1 MVKRS
6 LIAALLVGVI
16 SVPAMAEELP
26 APGLQDARL
35 RVVNY
40 DSNQVFKLRGSFRN
54 AMEIVFEN
62 GEEVSN
68 IAVGDAISW
77 EVAPSENFIFIKPRE
92 AAGPTNMIV
101 TTKLGDETRIYH
113 FDMSIIPKGQREN
126 SGVHFGLRFRYPEAE
141 ARRAALARARSQ
153 DQLALAVEAEA
164 VELALD
170 AALVVGPRNLD
181 YRIAGSSA
189 VAPSEVSDNGTATV
203 LRFPRNQSVP
213 AIFEVLPDGSEAVV
227 PYTVSGEFV
236 IINKLVRQIRLRSGD
251 ALACIWNMAPA
262 DYGNDLGTGT
272 VSPDV
277 IREVGDGGR

>member
-1 MVKRS
+1 MVKRPI
-6 LIAALLVGVI
+6 IAALLVAVV
-16 SVPAMAEELP
+16 SVPAMAEEIP
-26 APGLQDARL
+26 APGAYDERL
-35 RVVNY
+35 RVVDYN
-40 DSNQVFKLRGSFRN
+40 SSQVFKLRGSFRN

-62 GEEVSN
+62 GEEVTN
-68 IAVGDAISW
+68 IAVGDAVSW
-77 EVAPSENFIFIKPRE
+77 EVAPSENFIFVKPRE

-101 TTKLGDETRIYH
+101 TTKIGDETRIYH
-113 FDMSIIPKGQREN
+113 FDLSTIANGQSEH
-126 SGVHFGLRFRYPEAE
+126 SGVHFGVRFRYPEAE
-141 ARRAALARARSQ
+141 ARRAALARLRAQ
-153 DQLALAVEAEA
+153 EQQALAVEAAA
-164 VELALD
+164 VEMALD
-170 AALVVGPRNLD
+170 GALVVGPRNLD
-181 YRIAGSSA
+181 YRIAGSTA
-189 VAPSEVSDNGTATV
+189 IAPSEISDNGTATV

-277 IREVGDGGR
+277 IREVGEGGR

>member
-113 FDMSIIPKGQREN
+113 FDMSIIPNGQSEN

-164 VELALD
+164 VESALD